1 MKKKDILKYEA
12 AFLTVL
18 FLATIISGCIGEE
31 KETPVPT
38 TAPATTAAPTTA
50 PPTVEKGTLQK
61 ISETGEIVIGHREDA
76 VPFAF
81 VDEKG
86 NIVGFSVDMGKL
98 LAERL
103 SAYLGKDI
111 KIKVVPVTAQTRVP
125 MVQNSQIDISMEC
138 CTITKSRD
146 EVVDFSLP
154 YFLAETFFMVRKD
167 SGIKS
172 LKDLDGKIV
181 GATRGTTNLRA
192 LEEAIDEGK
201 LNPKDVVITESHSKG
216 FMALSTKMIDAYFTD
231 SSLLAGL
238 KSKAEHPEDYEIIPE
253 SIHAEPYGFVIRE
266 NDSDFKDFVN
276 NFIIWTLL
284 TGKFDEIYDTWMGP
298 EGITPIERSSIY
310 EGLLEGMQWPGISEN
325 WPEEKYTVSAPPTVK
340 GTLQKISETGEIVIG
355 HREDAVPFAFVDEKG
370 NIVGFSVDMGKLL
383 AERLSAYLGKDIKIK
398 VVPVTAQTRVP
409 MVQNSQIDISM
420 ECCTITKSRDEV
432 VDFSLPYFLAE
443 TFFMVRKDSG
453 IKSLKDLDG
462 KIVGATRGTTNL
474 RALEEAIDEGKLNPK
489 DVVITES
496 HSKGFMALSTK
507 MIDAYFTDSSLLAG
521 LKSKAEHPE
530 DYEIIPESIHAEPYG
545 FVIREN
551 DSDFKDFVNNFII
564 WTLLTGKFD
573 EIYDTWMGPEG
584 ITPIER
590 SSIYEGLLEGMQWPG
605 ISENWPEEK

>member
-50 PPTVEKGTLQK
+50 PPTVEKGTLEK
-61 ISETGEIVIGHREDA
+61 ISESGEIVIGHREDA

-310 EGLLEGMQWPGISEN
+310 EGLLEGMQWPGVSEN

-340 GTLQKISETGEIVIG
+340 GTLEKISETGEIVIG

-383 AERLSAYLGKDIKIK
+383 AERLSLYLGKEIKIK

-409 MVQNSQIDISM
+409 MVQNGQIDISM
-420 ECCTITKSRDEV
+420 ECCTITKDRDKV

-474 RALEEAIDEGKLNPK
+474 RALEEAIDKGIIHPK
-489 DVVITES
+489 DLVITES

-545 FVIREN
+545 FVVREN
-551 DSDFKDFVNNFII
+551 DSDFKDFVNDFII
-564 WTLLTGKFD
+564 WTLVTGKFY
-573 EIYDTWMGPEG
+573 EIYDKWMGPEG

-590 SSIYEGLLEGMQWPG
+590 SSIYEGLLVGMQWPG
-605 ISENWPEEK
+605 VTENWPEEK